1 MERVTPWNDAAVAEL
16 GLTSVRYQTF
26 IWRRP
31 LKGGDDYL
39 GYLRVGQRVALKSE
53 DKVEGQGCP
62 KGFYRVE
69 PLGFVCDDD
78 TVTRQQSTPF
88 LRANGLTS
96 PRDTPFPYDWAI
108 SNGAPMYARLPTVDE
123 QRRKEN
129 RYGKVGVWHP
139 LPKFSRGHEH
149 LATLEPI
156 AAADPMPA
164 FLEGGMGP
172 RGPVLSVVR
181 KGVPHGTLFA
191 YTRAFDH
198 GGRTFLLSAD
208 LTVVPADRVR
218 QFRRSTFHGV
228 ELDAQTSLP
237 RAWFRV
243 RPRPVF
249 RREGNAF
256 VATERTFALR
266 SHVGLTGTEVEHDGR
281 RFLETTTGDWA
292 AASDATVVRARDD
305 YPYGVRRGD
314 KWMLVSLM
322 DGTLVA
328 YEDLTPVFTT
338 LISPGR
344 GGVPIKGR
352 DPVADATTPTGSFK
366 VTFKDRAATMASEFG
381 QGRKFW
387 VADVPF
393 TQYFHPPFALHG
405 AYWHEKF
412 GEPMSAGCI
421 NASPLDAAWLFGWT
435 EPVVPSGWQ
444 GIIANADEKVSAT
457 WIVVTR

>member
-1 MERVTPWNDAAVAEL
+1 MGPITPWSDATGAL

-26 IWRRP
+26 VWRRP
-31 LKGGDDYL
+31 IKGGDDYL

-53 DKVEGQGCP
+53 EKVEGQGCP
-62 KGFYRVE
+62 GGFYRVE
-69 PLGFVCDDD
+69 PAGFVCDDA
-78 TVTRQQSTPF
+78 TVTRKETTPF
-88 LRANGLTS
+88 IEANHLTR
-96 PRDTPFPYDWAI
+96 PRDTAFPYDWAI
-108 SNGAPMYARLPTVDE
+108 SNGAPMYARLPTADE

-149 LATLEPI
+149 LAILDPI
-156 AAADPMPA
+156 AAIDPVPRYLA
-164 FLEGGMGP
+164 SGMGP

-198 GGRTFLLSAD
+198 AGRTFLLSAD

-218 QFRRSTFHGV
+218 RFRRSTFHGV
-228 ELDAQTSLP
+228 ELDARTKLP
-237 RAWFRV
+237 RAWFRERA
-243 RPRPVF
+243 RPIY
-249 RREGNAF
+249 RRKGQTF
-256 VATERTFALR
+256 VATGRHFAVR
-266 SHVGLTGTEVEHDGR
+266 SQVGLTGVTAEQAGRKYLEVDG
-281 RFLETTTGDWA
+281 GGWV

-305 YPYGVRRGD
+305 YPYGVQRGD
-314 KWMLVSLM
+314 KWILVSLSA
-322 DGTLVA
+322 GTLVA
-328 YEDLTPVFTT
+328 YEDLMPVFTT

-344 GGVPIKGR
+344 GGLPIKGR

-366 VTFKDRAATMASEFG
+366 VTFKDRAATMASVFG
-381 QGRKFW
+381 KGRTFW

-435 EPVVPSGWQ
+435 EPVVPPGWQ
-444 GIIANADEKVSAT
+444 GIVGNADADVSAT
-457 WIVVTR
+457 WVVVTR